1 MQSLHLPFV
10 HAVYRKLPTHGNE
23 RCPPCSPPVC
33 TRPYVASLLS
43 QLRVAFFGSDSGTLQ
58 DSSGSNGKQRRQ
70 PRTQASRL
78 RRTRRSGRRRNAREA
93 EIDPVAHGD
102 GAAGLADRPSLLLRV
117 RVTTAD
123 RAAADR
129 QQCRFVLT
137 LKHQSRMGLIQRAS
151 GQRCQIRPTPSPL
164 RRAERGPCARGQRR
178 WRQRSGLSGTARH
191 R

>member
-1 MQSLHLPFV
+1 MSSMLPSRVYTPLCCLTFV
-10 HAVYRKLPTHGNE
+10 SVTSRVFWFRFGN
-23 RCPPCSPPVC
+23 PV
-33 TRPYVASLLS
+33 
-43 QLRVAFFGSDSGTLQ
+43 DTLQ

-78 RRTRRSGRRRNAREA
+78 RRTRRSGRRRNVREA

-102 GAAGLADRPSLLLRV
+102 GATGLADRPSLLLRV
-117 RVTTAD
+117 RVTTAN

-129 QQCRFVLT
+129 QQCRFALT
-137 LKHQSRMGLIQRAS
+137 YQSRMGLIQRAS
-151 GQRCQIRPTPSPL
+151 GQRCQVRPTPSPL